1 MDNSNNN
8 SQLYDLIIVG
18 SGFAGYTAGIYASRY
33 KMKNLLFGEVFGGQ
47 TSEAH
52 IIGNYPGFEEIK
64 GPELMNRVRE
74 QAKKLGTEEIL
85 ERVVSLSR
93 AEDNS
98 YVTVTT
104 KSGKTYDAK
113 YVLLTIGM
121 KRRKLNVPGELE
133 LAGKGITYCATCDGF
148 FFRNKKVVVVGGGDA
163 ATTAALFLSNIA
175 SEVIMLVRGSRLK
188 GEQIWVDQVLS
199 HEKIKVHFN
208 TKVESFVGDIKL
220 EKVITSGDV
229 SEVTADG
236 VFIEIGAEPDA
247 QFISALGLE
256 ADERGHINVDV
267 TQATSQER
275 IYAAGDVTSNSNHFE
290 QLLTAGSEA
299 SIAVNAIF
307 EKIQTS

>member
-1 MDNSNNN
+1 MDNS
-8 SQLYDLIIVG
+8 QIYDLIIVG

-33 KMKNLLFGEVFGGQ
+33 KMKNILFGEAFGGQ

-74 QAKKLGTEEIL
+74 QAKKLGTEEVMD
-85 ERVVSLSR
+85 RVVKITR
-93 AEDNS
+93 ADDNS
-98 YVTVTT
+98 HVTITT
-104 KSGKTYDAK
+104 KSGTECKAK

-133 LAGKGITYCATCDGF
+133 LAGKGVTYCATCDGF
-148 FFRNKKVVVVGGGDA
+148 FFKNKKVVVVGGGDA

-175 SEVIMLVRGSRLK
+175 SEVVMLVRGNRLK
-188 GEQIWVDQVLS
+188 GEQIWIDQVLS
-199 HEKIKVHFN
+199 NPKITVHFS
-208 TKVESFVGDIKL
+208 TKVESFVGSLKL
-220 EKVITSGDV
+220 EKVLTSGTV
-229 SEVTADG
+229 SEVIADG
-236 VFIEIGAEPDA
+236 VFVEIGAEPDA
-247 QFISALGLE
+247 KFIESLQLE
-256 ADERGHINVDV
+256 TDERGHINVDQ
-267 TQATSQER
+267 TQATSQPL
-275 IYAAGDVTSNSNHFE
+275 IYAAGDVTGNSNHFE